1 MTTTCLT
8 AITSHGPD
16 LRLRDLRDAL
26 EDAFG
31 CDFHV
36 FDAETGAAIHVAR
49 SLPRCEQAGQAEILS
64 AAART
69 AQPQFLADEDAVVLF
84 ALPLMQA
91 WNLPWVAVAPF
102 ATRAVGNEN
111 LAAPARLLQLD
122 EQQAPEWINA
132 QAHWQPHSL
141 ERVGREF
148 LRRLRDQR
156 RIGQLERELEK
167 VSSSLASSYEEISL
181 LHSIS
186 QNFRLSSTDEELGN
200 LALEWLQDCI
210 ATQGV
215 ALVYL
220 PVARP
225 NESTYHARTEPLMLS
240 CGKCPVGTAP
250 ELLDLVE
257 RLQPAGQ
264 SRTLVINQGPSELS
278 AKLPSDIRQLVLTP
292 MLEGERVF
300 GYLLAFNH
308 SAGREFGTVEANLL
322 ASVSSMLGVHCS
334 NRDLYRQQDEILA
347 SVVRALT
354 SAIDAKDPYTRGHSG
369 RVARV
374 SARLAKELGCDNEFL
389 STIYMAGLLHDIGKI
404 GIDDAVL
411 RKPGKLTD
419 AEFEHI
425 KQHPALGYKI
435 LADIKQFAP
444 VLPAVLHHHEQID
457 GSGYP
462 CRLNGEQI
470 PFIARIVA
478 VADAYDAMISD
489 RPYRPGMPP
498 KRVQKVFQEG
508 AGKQW
513 DAAVVAAFFAIY
525 DELATLLEK
534 DHPSRSL
541 DVETWLV

>member
-1 MTTTCLT
+1 MTTTCLN

-26 EDAFG
+26 DDAFG

-36 FDAETGAAIHVAR
+36 FDADAGILIHTVR
-49 SLPRCEQAGQAEILS
+49 HLPLCELPGQPEILS
-64 AAART
+64 AVGRSL
-69 AQPQFLADEDAVVLF
+69 QPQFMADEDAVVLF
-84 ALPLMQA
+84 ALPLHQV
-91 WNLPWVAVAPF
+91 WNVRWVAFAPF
-102 ATRAVGNEN
+102 ATRGVGKEN
-111 LAAPARLLQLD
+111 VVPAARLLGKNE
-122 EQQAPEWINA
+122 EQTREWINT
-132 QAHWQPHSL
+132 QTHWQPLSL
-141 ERVGREF
+141 DRVGREF

-156 RIGQLERELEK
+156 RIAQLERELEK

-200 LALEWLQDCI
+200 LTLEWLLDCI
-210 ATQGV
+210 STQGV

-220 PVARP
+220 PVAKP
-225 NESTYHARTEPLMLS
+225 NESTYPARTEPLVLS
-240 CGKCPVGTAP
+240 CGHCPLTSAADVL
-250 ELLDLVE
+250 ELVDELNIRRQARPV
-257 RLQPAGQ
+257 
-264 SRTLVINQGPSELS
+264 VINHGSSDLS
-278 AKLPSDIRQLVLTP
+278 ARLPSGVRQLVLAP
-292 MLEGERVF
+292 MMEGEHVF

-308 SAGREFGTVEANLL
+308 TGGREFGTVEANLL
-322 ASVSSMLGVHCS
+322 ASVSSMMGVHCG
-334 NRDLYRQQDEILA
+334 NRELYRQQDEFLA

-374 SARLAKELGCDNEFL
+374 AARLAKELRCDNEFIA
-389 STIYMAGLLHDIGKI
+389 TIYMAGLLHDIGKI

-444 VLPAVLHHHEQID
+444 VLPAVLHHHEQWN
-457 GSGYP
+457 GTGYP
-462 CRLNGEQI
+462 CRLTGEQI

-498 KRVQKVFQEG
+498 KKVQKIFQEG
-508 AGKQW
+508 AGQQW
-513 DAAVVAAFFAIY
+513 DADVVTAFFTAY
-525 DELATLLEK
+525 DELADLLDK

-541 DVETWLV
+541 DVEQWL

>member
-1 MTTTCLT
+1 MTATSLT
-8 AITSHGPD
+8 APTSHVVD
-16 LRLRDLRDAL
+16 VRLRELRDAL
-26 EDAFG
+26 DDAFG
-31 CDFHV
+31 CEFHV
-36 FDAETGAAIHVAR
+36 FDVESGTPLYV
-49 SLPRCEQAGQAEILS
+49 SQKVPRCDELWQQELLS

-69 AQPQFLADEDAVVLF
+69 AQPQFIGDEDSVVLF
-84 ALPLMQA
+84 ALPLVQA

-102 ATRAVGNEN
+102 ATRRVDD
-111 LAAPARLLQLD
+111 APLSGPTRLLGLSDQ
-122 EQQAPEWINA
+122 PCREWINA
-132 QAHWQPHSL
+132 QQHWQPHAL
-141 ERVGREF
+141 DRMGREL

-156 RIGQLERELEK
+156 RIGQLERELDK

-186 QNFRLSSTDEELGN
+186 QNFRLSSSDEELGN

-210 ATQGV
+210 STQGV

-220 PVARP
+220 PLAKP
-225 NESTYHARTEPLMLS
+225 NETTYHARTEPLLLS
-240 CGKCPVGTAP
+240 CGHCPLESA
-250 ELLDLVE
+250 EALLDLVE
-257 RLQPAGQ
+257 RLQTGGQMRPLVVNQGRTDLAAQLPAG
-264 SRTLVINQGPSELS
+264 
-278 AKLPSDIRQLVLTP
+278 IRQLVLAP
-292 MLEGERVF
+292 MMEGDRTF

-308 SAGREFGTVEANLL
+308 TAGREFGTVEANLL

-354 SAIDAKDPYTRGHSG
+354 SAIDAKDPYTRGHSA
-369 RVARV
+369 RVAQV
-374 SARLAKELGCDNEFL
+374 SARLARQLGCDHEFVA
-389 STIYMAGLLHDIGKI
+389 TIYMAGLLHDVGKI

-425 KQHPALGYKI
+425 KLHPGLGYKI

-444 VLPAVLHHHEQID
+444 VLPAVLHHHEQWN
-457 GSGYP
+457 GRGYP
-462 CRLNGEQI
+462 CKLSGDQI

-498 KRVQKVFQEG
+498 DRVQAIFREES
-508 AGKQW
+508 GKQW
-513 DAAVVAAFFAIY
+513 DAEVVAAFFAIY
-525 DELATLLEK
+525 DDIRGVTDDGPDCSLELEA
-534 DHPSRSL
+534 
-541 DVETWLV
+541 WLV